1 MIIRAPGSNLRAV
14 SFCPQISLIIGGHL
28 FSTNL
33 ILVNSD
39 GLDVILGMDWLVKHQ
54 ACIECA
60 PRTVTLITPG
70 GTQIRVS
77 PQLSVP
83 HLFAITSVPEDDIR
97 RVPVVCDFADVFPD
111 ELPGM
116 PPDRA
121 VEFYIDLVPGTSPI
135 AKAPYRMNPLEYV
148 ELKKQLKELEDKG
161 YIRPSSSP
169 WGCPAMFVAK
179 KDKSQRLVVDYRP
192 LNEVTIKNKYPLPR
206 IDDLFDQLN
215 RAKVFS
221 KIDLR
226 LGYHQIKIRKED
238 IPKTAFRTRYG
249 SYEYTV
255 MSFGLTNAPSTFMQL
270 MNSIFMEYLDK
281 FIVVFID
288 DILIFSETHEEHGH
302 HIQLVLQ
309 KLREHQLYAKFSKC
323 EFWKNSVEFLGH
335 VLSDKGVS
343 VDPSKIVTVQEWES
357 PKSVFQIRS
366 FLGLAGYYRRFI
378 EGFSKIA
385 KPMTELL
392 KKDTKYIWTDQCE
405 AGFQELKTRLTTAPI
420 LVLPDTRN
428 GFQVYCDASRHG
440 LGCVLMQEGK
450 VVAYASRQLKP
461 HELNYATHDLELC
474 AVIHALKI
482 WRHYLIGNR
491 IEVFSDH
498 KSLKYLFTQND
509 LNLRQRRWLELVKDY
524 DLEVQYTPGKGNVV
538 ADALSRKSCLRQMTA
553 QPRELTEAFERL
565 NLHEVP
571 QGFLANLEVRP
582 SLNDQIKAA
591 QSHSKGISKIKE
603 NVAAGTADCFT
614 IDAAGIVWFGNRLVV
629 PNKPKLK
636 ELILKEAH
644 ESIYSIHPG
653 STKMYQDLRKLFWWT
668 RMKREIAKF
677 VSECDTCRRVKAE
690 HQRPA
695 GMLQPLPIPE
705 WKWDVI
711 NIDFVTGLPRSPKG
725 NDAIWV
731 LIDRF
736 SKVAHFLPV
745 KTKLNVKQMAEL
757 YLSRIVSLH
766 GIPKTIY
773 SDRGSVFTSH
783 FWLSFQEALGTHL
796 SFTTAYH
803 PQSSG
808 QVERVNQILED
819 MLRACVIAFG
829 FNWEKCLPL
838 AEFSYNNSFQASIG
852 MAPFELLYGRPC
864 RTPLNW
870 SETGER
876 NLFGPDLIKEA
887 EEQVRTVREKL
898 KAAQSRQ
905 KHYADRRRRALEF
918 EIGDHVYLTLSDAH
932 GGARSS
938 VRRDNHDWWRTR
950 R

>member
-1 MIIRAPGSNLRAV
+1 M
-14 SFCPQISLIIGGHL
+14 
-28 FSTNL
+28 
-33 ILVNSD
+33 
-39 GLDVILGMDWLVKHQ
+39 
-54 ACIECA
+54 
-60 PRTVTLITPG
+60 
-70 GTQIRVS
+70 
-77 PQLSVP
+77 
-83 HLFAITSVPEDDIR
+83 
-97 RVPVVCDFADVFPD
+97 
-111 ELPGM
+111 
-116 PPDRA
+116 
-121 VEFYIDLVPGTSPI
+121 
-135 AKAPYRMNPLEYV
+135 
-148 ELKKQLKELEDKG
+148 
-161 YIRPSSSP
+161 
-169 WGCPAMFVAK
+169 
-179 KDKSQRLVVDYRP
+179 
-192 LNEVTIKNKYPLPR
+192 
-206 IDDLFDQLN
+206 
-215 RAKVFS
+215 
-221 KIDLR
+221 
-226 LGYHQIKIRKED
+226 
-238 IPKTAFRTRYG
+238 
-249 SYEYTV
+249 
-255 MSFGLTNAPSTFMQL
+255 
-270 MNSIFMEYLDK
+270 
-281 FIVVFID
+281 
-288 DILIFSETHEEHGH
+288 
-302 HIQLVLQ
+302 
-309 KLREHQLYAKFSKC
+309 
-323 EFWKNSVEFLGH
+323 
-335 VLSDKGVS
+335 
-343 VDPSKIVTVQEWES
+343 
-357 PKSVFQIRS
+357 
-366 FLGLAGYYRRFI
+366 
-378 EGFSKIA
+378 
-385 KPMTELL
+385 
-392 KKDTKYIWTDQCE
+392 
-405 AGFQELKTRLTTAPI
+405 
-420 LVLPDTRN
+420 
-428 GFQVYCDASRHG
+428 
-440 LGCVLMQEGK
+440 
-450 VVAYASRQLKP
+450 
-461 HELNYATHDLELC
+461 
-474 AVIHALKI
+474 
-482 WRHYLIGNR
+482 
-491 IEVFSDH
+491 
-498 KSLKYLFTQND
+498 
-509 LNLRQRRWLELVKDY
+509 KDY

-538 ADALSRKSCLRQMTA
+538 ADALSRKSCLRQMTV
-553 QPRELTEAFERL
+553 QPRELTEEFERL

-603 NVAAGTADCFT
+603 NVAAGTAACFT
-614 IDAAGIVWFGNRLVV
+614 IDSDGIVWFGNRLVV
-629 PNKPKLK
+629 PRKPKLK

-757 YLSRIVSLH
+757 YLARIVSLH

-796 SFTTAYH
+796 SFSTAYH

-829 FNWEKCLPL
+829 SNWEKCLPM

-918 EIGDHVYLTLSDAH
+918 EVGDHVYLKVSPKRGTQRFGMKGKLAPRYVGPFKILDRRGPVAYQLELPSSLVDVHDVFHISQLKKCLRVPEEVIHQIDEVQLQPDLSYQEVPIKILDRAD
-932 GGARSS
+932 RSTRTQTIKFLKVQWKHHS
-938 VRRDNHDWWRTR
+938 EDEATWEREEILRKEYPSFFQGNLEDEILFRRVGL
-950 R
+950 